1 MFKSS
6 CSALYCSLL
15 RVLHFVHFSLNDGRS
30 WKYHS
35 AVWPLCQFRG
45 KKKIAAG
52 IPVITNFLLKK
63 EWWIIWKA
71 RFLSRSAEGADV
83 YKEKILQRSKAKRSG
98 SIREHSRSKM
108 VWSCLDFDKHDQNVS
123 TLSYYSMSK
132 CMCVCVCGDYF
143 TCKHRTCCAS
153 LLLLVST
160 CKHCT
165 ASILHSAQVDRAIM
179 LKAHLPNIF
188 LPKMASRSGRSLNQ
202 RVLISSSIDWWSLVI
217 YQFISVPNEL
227 WVLSCPEENNHKTA
241 QAP

>member
-1 MFKSS
+1 MGEAGNITLQFGLCVSS
-6 CSALYCSLL
+6 EA
-15 RVLHFVHFSLNDGRS
+15 
-30 WKYHS
+30 
-35 AVWPLCQFRG
+35 

-132 CMCVCVCGDYF
+132 CGDYF

-153 LLLLVST
+153 PLLLVST

>member
-15 RVLHFVHFSLNDGRS
+15 HVLHFVHFLLNDGRS

-45 KKKIAAG
+45 KKNSCWDSCYYK
-52 IPVITNFLLKK
+52 LKK
-63 EWWIIWKA
+63 EWWIIRKA

-132 CMCVCVCGDYF
+132 CMCLLCVCVWRLFY
-143 TCKHRTCCAS
+143 
-153 LLLLVST
+153 
-160 CKHCT
+160 
-165 ASILHSAQVDRAIM
+165 M
-179 LKAHLPNIF
+179 
-188 LPKMASRSGRSLNQ
+188 
-202 RVLISSSIDWWSLVI
+202 
-217 YQFISVPNEL
+217 
-227 WVLSCPEENNHKTA
+227 
-241 QAP
+241 